1 MSEGKTKRYFF
12 YALGEILL
20 VVIGILI
27 AFQINAWKDRKKAD
41 DFELKILREVNIGLK
56 ANIDQF
62 DWAIAVNKDAI
73 KSCDIILNHFDHNL
87 AYHDSLDVHFSKSL
101 TWFHTSVNN
110 AAYESLKSYGTH
122 IITNDSIRNHL
133 NAIYAVGWID
143 VLSNRQETYFAQT
156 VAPLLPGMFESY
168 TFGET
173 MKPLDFNAL
182 SKNEAYKHL
191 VRTMKANRL
200 LEIKYAIEFKDD
212 RSVLAK
218 TIDKELTSRQK

>member
-1 MSEGKTKRYFF
+1 MNEGKTKRYFL

-27 AFQINAWKDRKKAD
+27 AFQINAWKERKKAEE
-41 DFELKILREVNIGLK
+41 FELKILREVNMGLK

-62 DWAIAVNKDAI
+62 AWAIAVNKDAI
-73 KSCDIILNHFDHNL
+73 KSCDIILNHLDRNL

-101 TWFHTSVNN
+101 AWFHTTVNN

-133 NAIYAVGWID
+133 NAIYAVGWIG
-143 VLSNRQETYFAQT
+143 VLSNRQESYFAQT

-168 TFGET
+168 TYDET

-182 SKNEAYKHL
+182 RENKAYKHV

-212 RSVLAK
+212 RVELAK
-218 TIDKELTSRQK
+218 AIDKELANR